1 MILEYEAKLIKMIE
15 EITNCSEIRVLEQE
29 EGPLGDFLGDADNAF
44 NVLQRLRG
52 IRLSPEMRR
61 TFHRYN
67 GLGLYWSGVG
77 ERTSLGGEFRLV
89 QLLDAIIGGA
99 PAWLLQEGWPESQR
113 SLHADFRVF
122 DSQFY
127 GGVGTFSALRLQ
139 DGVEDPEVWYFNVTY
154 GSLRLDIGYEG
165 YMNQLLL
172 TRGIYYW
179 QYLFADVP
187 PHHYNFEE
195 IGLGL
200 RSSINFLKEAFP
212 DDDYD
217 ELGTRLDDRL
227 DRWGTS

>member
-1 MILEYEAKLIKMIE
+1 MIE
-15 EITNCSEIRVLEQE
+15 EVTNCGEIRVLEQE
-29 EGPLGDFLGDADNAF
+29 DGLLGDFLGDADNAF
-44 NVLQRLRG
+44 NVLQRLKG
-52 IRLSPEMRR
+52 VRLSPLLKR

-67 GLGLYWSGVG
+67 GLGLYWGGLG
-77 ERTSLGGEFRLV
+77 ENASLGGEFRLV

-99 PAWLLQEGWPESQR
+99 PAWLVQEGWPEDQR
-113 SLHADFRVF
+113 ALHADFRVF

-139 DGVEDPEVWYFNVTY
+139 DSVENPEIWYFNVTY
-154 GSLRLDIGYEG
+154 GSLKLDVDYAG

-187 PHHYNFEE
+187 PEHYNFET

-200 RSSINFLKEAFP
+200 RRSIDFLKENFP
-212 DDDYD
+212 DDDYS
-217 ELGTRLDDRL
+217 ELSTRLDDRL
-227 DRWGTS
+227 DRWVNS